1 MDRRRFCISM
11 AAGGI
16 AAGSGV
22 SLPAMSAQSSQ
33 SSQSSSS
40 SPASLLITRAIPA
53 GGEKLPVVG
62 LGTWQGFDVGAGSAE
77 YAEARATVQALV
89 DGGGTLVDSS
99 PMYGR
104 SESVTG
110 DVTQELKLRDKL
122 FVATK
127 VWTRGRDAGIEQMN
141 TSLQRLR
148 VEVCDLMQVHN
159 LVDTDIHFATL
170 AKWKEQKR
178 IRYRGI
184 THYHAG
190 AHADLERALKKH
202 RPEFVQ
208 VNYSLAEPEA
218 DQRLLA
224 ACQAQGAAVLINRPF
239 AEGALF
245 SRVRGK
251 AVPAWA
257 TQELG
262 IASWG
267 QFFLKWIIAHPAVTC
282 AIPGTRN
289 PRHLIDN
296 LGAARGNLPDTAQ
309 RERMRREFAAL

>member
-1 MDRRRFCISM
+1 MDRRRFCSAF
-11 AAGGI
+11 AAGAT
-16 AAGSGV
+16 AALGSGV
-22 SLPAMSAQSSQ
+22 SLHAMSAESFG
-33 SSQSSSS
+33 
-40 SPASLLITRAIPA
+40 SLIERAIPS
-53 GGEKLPVVG
+53 GGEKLPAVG
-62 LGTWQGFDVGAGSAE
+62 LGTWQVFDISADKE
-77 YAEARATVQALV
+77 LDEGRATLKALAE
-89 DGGGTLVDSS
+89 GGARVVDSS

-110 DVTQELKLRDKL
+110 SLVRELKLREQL

-141 TSLQRLR
+141 NSMQRLQ

-159 LVDTDIHFATL
+159 LVDTDIHLATL

-202 RPEFVQ
+202 RVEFVQ

-218 DQRLLA
+218 DKRLLDV
-224 ACQAQGAAVLINRPF
+224 CREQGAAVLVNRPF

-245 SRVRGK
+245 ARVRGK
-251 AVPAWA
+251 AVPEWA
-257 TQELG
+257 ARELG

-267 QFFLKWIIAHPAVTC
+267 QFFLKWIIGHPAVTC

-289 PRHLIDN
+289 PRHMLDN
-296 LGAARGNLPDTAQ
+296 LGAARGALPDVAQ
-309 RERMRREFAAL
+309 RERMRREFAGL